1 MRHAT
6 PSCAALLAVLRRV
19 ALLLVLG
26 SCSLATHAQ
35 SLNCNGKF
43 ANPITDICWSCVFPI
58 SLGGTPIIT
67 AGQEDTSNPSGLL
80 CACGAVVG
88 LKIGF
93 WEPVRRVDVTRVPYC
108 FVSLGGVKIDPG
120 IRAPEGEIRQQQ
132 DLTKQSRYQVHW
144 YLDPILF
151 WLEVLLDFS
160 CLETGSF
167 DVAYLTE
174 IDPTWNDDELTMLL
188 NPETFLFGNPIAQAA
203 CAGDCVLSSAGFGSN
218 ALFWCAGCNGSIYPF
233 NGHVQAHISHVQAS
247 SLLVQRMTAKLH
259 REGLM
264 WGTSGGDALCG
275 ATIQPVMDKSQY
287 KYQMLYPIP
296 ETAKIDGRCCQPYGR
311 TTAIWGAGKSYPY
324 KGEDFSYMVFRKKNC
339 CLGVLP

>member
-1 MRHAT
+1 MRRLAT
-6 PSCAALLAVLRRV
+6 LIGFVAALLTSGPVLAGV
-19 ALLLVLG
+19 
-26 SCSLATHAQ
+26 SS
-35 SLNCNGKF
+35 NCNGKF
-43 ANPITDICWSCVFPI
+43 ANPITDICWSCIFPI
-58 SLGGTPIIT
+58 SLGGTPIIS
-67 AGQEDTSNPSGLL
+67 AGQEDGDNPGGLL
-80 CACGAVVG
+80 CACGPVVG
-88 LKIGF
+88 IKIGF

-108 FVSLGGVKIDPG
+108 FVSLGGIKIDPG
-120 IRAPEGEIRQQQ
+120 IRAPEGEIRMQQ
-132 DLTKQSRYQVHW
+132 DLTKQSSYQVHW
-144 YLDPILF
+144 YIDPILF
-151 WLEVLLDFS
+151 WLEVLLDFA

-203 CAGDCVLSSAGFGSN
+203 CAGDCVLSTAGFGSN

-264 WGTSGGDALCG
+264 WGTMGGSGLCG
-275 ATIQPVMDKSQY
+275 SYPMPVMDKTQY

-296 ETAKIDGRCCQPYGR
+296 ETAKTNGRCCQPYGR